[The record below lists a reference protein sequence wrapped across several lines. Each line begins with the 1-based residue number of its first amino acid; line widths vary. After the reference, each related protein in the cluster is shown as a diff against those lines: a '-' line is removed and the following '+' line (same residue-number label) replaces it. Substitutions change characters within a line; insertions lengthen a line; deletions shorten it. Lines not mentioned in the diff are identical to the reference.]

1 MRTTPALLAAM
12 FAATVFAAP
21 AVARPSEG
29 VNVKYTDLDLDTAAG
44 QAQLERR
51 IDKAAREVCG
61 VGDIHTGTIMPSR
74 ASQEC
79 YAQTKATVHEQV
91 AQAIARGNNRG

>member
-12 FAATVFAAP
+12 LAATVFAVP
-21 AVARPSEG
+21 ASASSSG
-29 VNVKYTDLDLDTAAG
+29 AVNVKYTDLDLNTEAG

-61 VGDIHTGTIMPSR
+61 VGEIHTGSIMPSR
-74 ASQEC
+74 ASQQC

-91 AQAIARGNNRG
+91 AQAIARSNDRG